1 MEKARNWKAGLVATG
16 AAVGLTLAGLG
27 VAGAQTEEAPTQAPA
42 DEAPAH
48 AMGRGPG
55 GHTGMGMGALHGEFT
70 TKAPAGGY
78 QTLATQVGEVTEAGA
93 TSVTVKSEDGFSR
106 AYSVDDGTMVNAGN
120 NGIAD
125 VKPGDKVRVTAVVA
139 DGKAR
144 AVDIHDGTQ
153 AKELRGRWAPP
164 RGKRGTD

>member
-1 MEKARNWKAGLVATG
+1 MQTPRNWKAGLVATG

-27 VAGAQTEEAPTQAPA
+27 VAGAQTEQAPA
-42 DEAPAH
+42 DDPPAA
-48 AMGRGPG
+48 AMKQGRG
-55 GHTGMGMGALHGEFT
+55 GHKGMGMGALHGEFT

-78 QTLATQVGEVTEAGA
+78 QTLATQVGEATEVSA
-93 TSVTVKSEDGFSR
+93 TSIIVKSEDGFSR
-106 AYSVDDGTMVNAGN
+106 TYAVDDGTMVNAGN

-125 VKPGDKVRVTAVVA
+125 VKVGDRVHVKAIVA

-144 AVDIHDGTQ
+144 AVDVHDGTQ

-164 RGKRGTD
+164 REKRGTN